1 MLFNII
7 DITAY
12 VLPIITS
19 IRWIKDIN
27 DDHGEGEPN
36 LIAFSCLFLDIK
48 FLLFLRGLEYFG
60 VYFAIIISVAK
71 SVVAFLMLLLII
83 IIGFAHGF
91 FVLLSPTTNVS
102 FSTPPPGDINDL
114 QDKFNPWD

>member
-19 IRWIKDIN
+19 IIWIKSNN
-27 DDHGEGEPN
+27 DEGDPT
-36 LIAFSCLFLDIK
+36 LIAFSCLFLDLK

-102 FSTPPPGDINDL
+102 FSTPP
-114 QDKFNPWD
+114 